1 MRIGKVS
8 ENVLKRSVLK
18 QIKVKR
24 EEVLIG
30 AGIGADCAILAFE
43 NDEAIALSTGPIII
57 NLKEQA
63 HLSVYSALNDIAA
76 AGASPV
82 GIMISAMLPVDYF
95 ESDIKELMGDI
106 QKTCEML
113 QVQTLGGHTEITD
126 AVTRPIVTITGV
138 GKIQKNTIL
147 YPQNVKPGQDI
158 VLSKWIGLE
167 GTWILAKEHKEEILT
182 KYPEQFIRETLE
194 YDALL
199 SIIPEAATAIKSGV
213 TAMHD
218 VTESG
223 IFGALWEVAESA
235 GVGLTV
241 DLKKIPIKQ
250 ETVEICE
257 FFGLN
262 PYELVSG
269 GALIM
274 VSDKGQNLAD
284 ALRRE
289 KIPATVIGTITDS
302 KDRLILNED
311 EKRFLERPKAD
322 EIYKVMKR

>member
-1 MRIGKVS
+1 MRIGKIS
-8 ENVLKRSVLK
+8 ENVLKRSILK

-24 EEVLIG
+24 EEVMIG
-30 AGIGADCAILAFE
+30 AGIGTDCAILAFE
-43 NDEAIALSTGPIII
+43 NDEAIALTIDPMII
-57 NLKEQA
+57 NVKEQGP
-63 HLSVYSALNDIAA
+63 LCVYKALNNIAV
-76 AGASPV
+76 AGAETV
-82 GIMISAMLPVDYF
+82 GIMTSAILPTQFY
-95 ESDIKELMGDI
+95 ESDIKEMMIEI
-106 QKTCEML
+106 QKTCEKFN
-113 QVQTLGGHTEITD
+113 VETIGGHTQITD
-126 AVTRPIVTITGV
+126 TVNKPVITITAI
-138 GKIQKNTIL
+138 GKVLKSKILNVKNI
-147 YPQNVKPGQDI
+147 KPGQDI
-158 VLSKWIGLE
+158 VLSKWVGLE
-167 GTWILAKEHKEEILT
+167 GSFLLATTQKKKLLT
-182 KYPEQFIRETLE
+182 KYPEQFIREALG

-213 TAMHD
+213 VAMHD

-262 PYELVSG
+262 PYELLSG

-284 ALRRE
+284 ALHRE
-289 KIPATVIGTITDS
+289 KIPATVIGVITDS

-322 EIYKVMKR
+322 EIYKVMK